1 MQAEYATTDI
11 VFTRQSDL
19 ERIYE
24 TLTPT
29 AIHAVKPENV
39 ATFLGRKLN
48 GNYQDEMGNDFH
60 TRIEGTRIKHHM
72 GPVSIKMYDKFH
84 LILRIETTAND
95 ISFFKHYRE
104 VEHRGHHGRRRK
116 KRHFVWAKMKKS
128 IYSLAPLRQVLA
140 AANHR
145 YLEFI
150 STLDDCSGG
159 IKHLTKI
166 SRTVVDNERSYS
178 GFNLFDEE
186 DQTLFETRVAPIVN
200 KSDEIGYNKVLKC

>member
-1 MQAEYATTDI
+1 
-11 VFTRQSDL
+11 
-19 ERIYE
+19 
-24 TLTPT
+24 
-29 AIHAVKPENV
+29 
-39 ATFLGRKLN
+39 
-48 GNYQDEMGNDFH
+48 
-60 TRIEGTRIKHHM
+60 
-72 GPVSIKMYDKFH
+72 
-84 LILRIETTAND
+84 
-95 ISFFKHYRE
+95 
-104 VEHRGHHGRRRK
+104 
-116 KRHFVWAKMKKS
+116 MKKS